1 MDVVPAQAGQLED
14 AVSRYFALRLGAA
27 LPRFDCAAGATKNC
41 RYSIAGMDCLWGT
54 SVWVQCSLER
64 LQHHQG
70 NLSGTTRRRLHEF
83 STSPFPSCARLH
95 VPGLAGC
102 EGSANQKSCGG
113 KSKGEKRRWH
123 TRRARPLTRFIC
135 NYFQMSGQVLIARRN
150 HHHAREAAQ
159 KRTSFFNKDTRL
171 RREWGAWTHLSA
183 LAPTVIS
190 FPDTRFL
197 AGDLIGTRK
206 GGASPPMRPP

>member
-1 MDVVPAQAGQLED
+1 MVLTGGSALPLDNHQPGAVLPMSVVPDLAGQQD
-14 AVSRYFALRLGAA
+14 AVSRYFALRLDAA

-64 LQHHQG
+64 LRHHQE

-113 KSKGEKRRWH
+113 KSNGEKQRWH
-123 TRRARPLTRFIC
+123 ARRARPFTRFIC

-150 HHHAREAAQ
+150 HRHAREAAQ
-159 KRTSFFNKDTRL
+159 KRASFFNKGTSL
-171 RREWGAWTHLSA
+171 RREWGACDS
-183 LAPTVIS
+183 
-190 FPDTRFL
+190 L
-197 AGDLIGTRK
+197 AGTGTHSHILPRH
-206 GGASPPMRPP
+206 